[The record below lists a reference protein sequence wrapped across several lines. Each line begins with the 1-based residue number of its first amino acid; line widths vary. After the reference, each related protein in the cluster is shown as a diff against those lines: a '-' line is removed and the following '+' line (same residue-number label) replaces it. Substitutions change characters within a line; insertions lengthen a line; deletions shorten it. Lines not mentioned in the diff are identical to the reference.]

1 MKQLSEEIDKNL
13 DNFHNLINS
22 EKEPWAVRTEF
33 HNIIAVLCNNNEN
46 DNILNIL
53 YSDVDINIQVKND
66 LTSQK

>member
-1 MKQLSEEIDKNL
+1 MKHLSEEINKNL
-13 DNFHNLINS
+13 VNFHTLFNS

-33 HNIIAVLCNNNEN
+33 RNIIDILCNNNEN

-53 YSDVDINIQVKND
+53 YSDFDIKIQVKND